1 MAQFDV
7 HVAPGRDRTA
17 VPYVV
22 VVQSRRFD
30 KLGTRVVIPLMTVPT
45 QPRTEGL
52 TVTPAFTIE
61 GSLVYLNPLE
71 IQTIPRSRLGK
82 LVVSLADDVSS
93 NAIIN
98 AIDAVITRA
107 VG

>member
-7 HVAPGRDRTA
+7 HITPGRDRTA

-30 KLGTRVVIPLMTVPT
+30 QLGTRVVIPLMAVRT
-45 QPRTEGL
+45 QPNTEEL

-61 GSLVYLNPLE
+61 GRLVYLNPLE
-71 IQTIPRSRLGK
+71 IQTVPRLKLGK
-82 LVVSLADDVSS
+82 RVASLADDDSS
-93 NAIIN
+93 TRIIR
-98 AIDAVITRA
+98 AIDELIIRA
-107 VG
+107 YG